1 MLEPRAAS
9 IIQQTLMGHLLCA
22 WHEADPMDSKTKTM
36 LFPDKSV
43 ARLAGGHRLE
53 NRGIITCSGLP
64 RGWGEMHTGSGG
76 VGRGRWVEWVESAW
90 TRLSERRN
98 IRAAS

>member
-9 IIQQTLMGHLLCA
+9 IIQQTLTGHLLCA
-22 WHEADPMDSKTKTM
+22 WHEADPMESKTKAM

-53 NRGIITCSGLP
+53 NRGIITCSDLP
-64 RGWGEMHTGSGG
+64 ERLGGQAHTLWGRGPGE
-76 VGRGRWVEWVESAW
+76 VGRMGGECVEEAF
-90 TRLSERRN
+90 
-98 IRAAS
+98 